1 MPVVFRY
8 NGIRFHF
15 FSNEGDPREPLHVH
29 AQRGECLAK
38 IWLYPEPKISE
49 NFGFSPNDLRVIL
62 EQVEQN
68 AEMIERI
75 WHEYFG
81 QDFAF

>member
-1 MPVVFRY
+1 M
-8 NGIRFHF
+8 
-15 FSNEGDPREPLHVH
+15 H

-38 IWLYPEPKISE
+38 IWLHPEQKISE
-49 NFGFSPNDLRVIL
+49 NFGFPPNDLRVIL